1 MINELKDEYILL
13 VFFSDRREADKVWRQ
28 GRSVRGH
35 AAKYVKNLAVHV
47 RSGNRTGYVAALKLV
62 V

>member
-1 MINELKDEYILL
+1 MEGLAHFAC
-13 VFFSDRREADKVWRQ
+13 FFSERCEADKVWRQ
-28 GRSVRGH
+28 GWSIRGH
-35 AAKYVKNLAVHV
+35 TAKYVKNLAVHI